1 MTVLLD
7 AVSVDTIGAFVDGDG
22 SERVVLITGDNFGAP
37 GTVTLELAETK
48 AGSTPVTASDLSGAP
63 QNVTS
68 NRAFSIGP
76 VPNGM
81 KVRARLDGSTGASN
95 VRVVLF

>member
-7 AVSVDTIGAFVDGDG
+7 AINVDAVGNFENGDG
-22 SERVVLITGDNFGAP
+22 SERIILITADDFGG

-48 AGSTPVTASDLSGAP
+48 VGSTPVTASDLSGAP
-63 QNVTS
+63 QDVTD

-81 KVRARLDGSTGASN
+81 KIRARLAGSSGADN
-95 VRVVLF
+95 LRVVMF